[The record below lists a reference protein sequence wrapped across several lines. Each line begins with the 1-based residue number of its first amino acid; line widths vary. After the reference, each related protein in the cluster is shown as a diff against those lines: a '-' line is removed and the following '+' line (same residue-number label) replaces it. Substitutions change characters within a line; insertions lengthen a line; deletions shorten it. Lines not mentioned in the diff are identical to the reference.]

1 MTCPRTVALGA
12 YVLGALE
19 REERARLEAHLG
31 TCAICR
37 EELERLAPLPGLL
50 SRLTLDEAQMLDTAE
65 PLPAELDPRGFDPA
79 DADPAGPQP
88 AESRPPAGAFPPE
101 HPVSAPPRAGA
112 RTPDPASSAAPLE
125 RALFEVAR
133 ERRRSRLMRAVGAAA
148 AALVLAAA
156 VVTGGHLLGGG
167 DGGGGPAPLTAAA
180 SDVRTGVH
188 GAAELTPEPWGTRV
202 ALRLAGVRPGQR
214 CRLVARSVGGR
225 SEVAATWRAGYLGTA
240 EVPGAVAIP
249 AGRLTSLDVVTPGD
263 RVLVRMPVT
272 RR

>member
-1 MTCPRTVALGA
+1 MTCHRTTALGA

-19 REERARLEAHLG
+19 REERAGLEAHLG
-31 TCAICR
+31 TCEVCR
-37 EELERLAPLPGLL
+37 EELDRLAPLPGLL
-50 SRLTLDEAQMLDTAE
+50 SRLTLDEAEVLETPPPAPAAGVDPPTEPHPPESSAE
-65 PLPAELDPRGFDPA
+65 PL
-79 DADPAGPQP
+79 
-88 AESRPPAGAFPPE
+88 AGAPLPE
-101 HPVSAPPRAGA
+101 PSY
-112 RTPDPASSAAPLE
+112 SAAPLE

-133 ERRRSRLMRAVGAAA
+133 ERRRSRLMRAVAAA

-156 VVTGGHLLGGG
+156 VVTGGQLLGGG
-167 DGGGGPAPLTAAA
+167 DGGEGPAPLTAAA
-180 SDVRTGVH
+180 SDLRTGVH

-202 ALRLAGVRPGQR
+202 ELRLAGVRPGQR
-214 CRLVARSVGGR
+214 CLLVARSAGGR

-249 AGRLTSLDVVTPGD
+249 AERLTSLDVVTPGD

>member
-1 MTCPRTVALGA
+1 MTCHRTTALGA

-19 REERARLEAHLG
+19 REERAGLEAHLE
-31 TCAICR
+31 TCEICR
-37 EELERLAPLPGLL
+37 EELDRLAPLPGLL
-50 SRLTLDEAQMLDTAE
+50 SRLTLDEAEVLETAAPGSAASAAEGPFAVPPAEDPFAE
-65 PLPAELDPRGFDPA
+65 PPAEDPF
-79 DADPAGPQP
+79 
-88 AESRPPAGAFPPE
+88 AEPPAAAL
-101 HPVSAPPRAGA
+101 VSA
-112 RTPDPASSAAPLE
+112 SSTAPLE

-249 AGRLTSLDVVTPGD
+249 AERLTSLDVVTPGD